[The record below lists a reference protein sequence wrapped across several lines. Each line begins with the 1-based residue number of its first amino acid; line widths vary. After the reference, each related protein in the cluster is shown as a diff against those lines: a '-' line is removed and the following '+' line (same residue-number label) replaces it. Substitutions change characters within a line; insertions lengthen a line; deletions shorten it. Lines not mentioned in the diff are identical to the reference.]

1 MDELSEYT
9 PDVKAYMID
18 EANAAKY
25 DMSKGEIYK
34 NSLGYMYKVIE
45 DSPHGNTH
53 VKVKFYFSLGTAIR
67 EVPKVVLIS

>member
-1 MDELSEYT
+1 MNDLTDYP
-9 PDVKAYMID
+9 PDVKTYMKD
-18 EANAAKY
+18 EAEAAKY

-45 DSPHGNTH
+45 DSPHGNMY
-53 VKVKFYFSLGTAIR
+53 VRVKFYFSLGTAIR